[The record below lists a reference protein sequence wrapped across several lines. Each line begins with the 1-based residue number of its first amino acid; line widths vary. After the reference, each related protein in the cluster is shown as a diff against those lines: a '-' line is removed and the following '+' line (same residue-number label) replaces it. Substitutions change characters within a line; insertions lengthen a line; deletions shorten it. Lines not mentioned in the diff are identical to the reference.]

1 MTKFTEEKL
10 ELAIIDLLKQ
20 EGFNHFVGN
29 DIARISNSDALIKDD
44 LISFLK
50 KRYSKNNITQNEIES
65 IIRKLEVFPHSDLYE
80 SNKEIIKL
88 ISN

>member
-1 MTKFTEEKL
+1 MLQRNAKFKKDVGFITRKNDKIIMTKFTEEKL

-50 KRYSKNNITQNEIES
+50 KYHAK
-65 IIRKLEVFPHSDLYE
+65 
-80 SNKEIIKL
+80 
-88 ISN
+88 